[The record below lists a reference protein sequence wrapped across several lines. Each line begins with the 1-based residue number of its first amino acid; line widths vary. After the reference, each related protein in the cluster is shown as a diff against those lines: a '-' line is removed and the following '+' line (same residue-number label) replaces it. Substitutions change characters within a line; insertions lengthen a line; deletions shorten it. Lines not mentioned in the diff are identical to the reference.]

1 MRLLFDNIDDYR
13 YRSEFRGRIYN
24 WTRMYSASGVGTF
37 RLEPEPGYEV
47 LAPGSGSSLAEIE
60 QILDAILLFSS
71 NVDKRQ
77 IKKQML

>member
-1 MRLLFDNIDDYR
+1 MITGTVAN
-13 YRSEFRGRIYN
+13 SEGGSI
-24 WTRMYSASGVGTF
+24 TGLECTQCSGAGTF